1 MVSALRKLQVA
12 ERLHKTSPVVLCAG
26 TESKEK
32 AGALPAWAGARW
44 GGWAA
49 WKEDQEGF
57 SEEVK
62 S

>member
-49 WKEDQEGF
+49 
-57 SEEVK
+57 
-62 S
+62 